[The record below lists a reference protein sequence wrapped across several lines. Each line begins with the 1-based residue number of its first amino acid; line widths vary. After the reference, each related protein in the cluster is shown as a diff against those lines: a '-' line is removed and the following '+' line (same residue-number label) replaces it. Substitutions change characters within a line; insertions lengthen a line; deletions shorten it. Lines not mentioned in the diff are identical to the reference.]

1 MKTRTCFRGIT
12 VAQQT
17 VPPQHTDTY
26 TLHTRVHTH
35 TALVI
40 QACFPANQQAT
51 DGMQKSEDRWR
62 GYPRWNEPLEEIA
75 EEADATKQGEKL
87 RCFLRGNLRTVPE
100 F

>member
-17 VPPQHTDTY
+17 VPPQHADTY

-35 TALVI
+35 CPGDSSLLSSEPASDRRDAKKCGPVERLFAL
-40 QACFPANQQAT
+40 N
-51 DGMQKSEDRWR
+51 K
-62 GYPRWNEPLEEIA
+62 PLEEIA
-75 EEADATKQGEKL
+75 EEADATKQDEKPC
-87 RCFLRGNLRTVPE
+87 CFLRGNLRTVPE